1 MQNTLIL
8 MHLVVAALYATA
20 LWLYVG
26 DYLRGDRCAGG
37 AADAGAGSGGGS
49 GGGWRAIPI
58 PLLAAVHA
66 LLLVGVGWSYREVP
80 LVNAYNVFSFL
91 ALSLLVVYQA
101 LEWRFRV
108 KTTGAFILAVAFVL
122 HGASW
127 PQLGV
132 RPELIPRLQDPWFAA
147 HVILAIMGYTAF
159 IVSAIYGVLYLALY
173 RSLKRRTF
181 GLIFQRLPA
190 LDLLSRMNAHAAL
203 FGLGCLSVAIGLG
216 MALARNVEASF
227 YRDPTFLQS
236 LLTWVVY
243 GGFALA
249 YYPLRWRGTRQVYV
263 SLAGFAVAVGSMTVV
278 LILFRTFHPAG

>member
-1 MQNTLIL
+1 MQSSLIL
-8 MHLVVAALYATA
+8 MHLVVAALYALT

-26 DYLRGDRCAGG
+26 HYLRGSPG
-37 AADAGAGSGGGS
+37 ADKRPGMD
-49 GGGWRAIPI
+49 WRAIPFKV
-58 PLLAAVHA
+58 LVVAHA
-66 LLLVGVGWSYREVP
+66 LLLLGVGWSYREVP

-91 ALSLLVVYQA
+91 ALSLLVVYLG

-108 KTTGAFILAVAFVL
+108 KTTGAFILAVAFGL
-122 HGASW
+122 HGISW
-127 PQLGV
+127 QQLDA
-132 RPELIPRLQDPWFAA
+132 RPELIPRLQDPWFGA

-159 IVSAIYGVLYLALY
+159 IVSAIYGLLYLALY

-181 GLIFQRLPA
+181 GLIFRRLPA

-203 FGLGCLSVAIGLG
+203 FGLGCLSVAIVLG
-216 MALARNVEASF
+216 MVLARNVEASF
-227 YRDPTFLQS
+227 HRDPTFLQS

-249 YYPLRWRGTRQVYV
+249 YYPLRWRGNRQVYL
-263 SLAGFAVAVGSMTVV
+263 SLAGFAVAMGSMAVV